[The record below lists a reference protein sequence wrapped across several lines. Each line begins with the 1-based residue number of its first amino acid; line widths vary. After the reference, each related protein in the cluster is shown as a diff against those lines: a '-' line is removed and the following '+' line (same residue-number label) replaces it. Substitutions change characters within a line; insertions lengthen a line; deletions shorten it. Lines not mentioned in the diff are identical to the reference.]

1 MGGEVNLKRWRET
14 GRYAILAAGLWLLVP
29 GAQAAYVEVPDAG
42 NTFDT
47 AQSIGISTDQIL
59 GNLSNDPID
68 FGDLYWLQWGGG
80 LFEAETTSANFDTE
94 LFLWD
99 MDQNLIDEDDD
110 GASDGNICDDDDGS
124 PNNHFCSL
132 VSANLD
138 PGHYFLGIGV
148 FNTDSGPNGIAD
160 LAVTNITPPGAY
172 TIQLNDFTVR
182 KVPEPTTL
190 TLLGLGLL
198 GVGMVR
204 RRKLTS

>member
-1 MGGEVNLKRWRET
+1 M
-14 GRYAILAAGLWLLVP
+14 
-29 GAQAAYVEVPDAG
+29 
-42 NTFDT
+42 
-47 AQSIGISTDQIL
+47 
-59 GNLSNDPID
+59 
-68 FGDLYWLQWGGG
+68 YWLQWGGG

-110 GASDGNICDDDDGS
+110 GAIDGNICDA
-124 PNNHFCSL
+124 NAITHFCSL
-132 VSANLD
+132 VSADLE

-148 FNTDSGPNGIAD
+148 FNTRSDSNGIASI
-160 LAVTNITPPGAY
+160 APTTITPPGAY
-172 TIQLNDFTVR
+172 TIQLNEFTVR

-204 RRKLTS
+204 RRKLTA